1 VVWPFKLKV
10 LIKDKYLFE
19 KHEFISPLI
28 NFRGFL
34 DERLENDIYSL
45 LEEYKSEFDN
55 QFTVGSSDIN
65 LDGTYED
72 CLYEFYV

>member
-10 LIKDKYLFE
+10 LIKDKYLSV

-28 NFRGFL
+28 NFREFL
-34 DERLENDIYSL
+34 DERLENDIHSF

-55 QFTVGSSDIN
+55 Q
-65 LDGTYED
+65 
-72 CLYEFYV
+72 